1 MDISDAQ
8 TAFQALGQTSRIEVY
23 RLLVQAGAEG
33 LVAGEIA
40 RRLDLRQN
48 TLSSQLAQLQAAG
61 LIAALREGR
70 SIRYSADMARL
81 RSLVGWLLEDCCGG
95 DPDICAPVL
104 DRIACTCEG
113 PR

>member
-8 TAFQALGQTSRIEVY
+8 ISFQALGQTSRIEAY

-33 LVAGEIA
+33 LAAGEIA

-48 TLSSQLAQLQAAG
+48 TLSSHLAQLQATG
-61 LIAALREGR
+61 LIAATREGR
-70 SIRYSADMARL
+70 SIRYSADMGQL

-95 DPDICAPVL
+95 DPDLCAPVL
-104 DRIACTCEG
+104 DRIACNCEG
-113 PR
+113 TP